1 MEKELKI
8 EVPQGYEID
17 KQKSTFEKIVFKKA
31 DPFAKLPKT
40 WKEYCDCNRG
50 NVSYFWSSSFK
61 PHLKAPFVGSYNEF
75 STEGRLMQYVA
86 LGELLQLRDYW
97 VCDWSPEVFNSDSS
111 VFAIVCGDTSK
122 AVNVV
127 SVSNVNLPLTF
138 PTEEMAKEFKNCFEA
153 LIKDAYPLV

>member
-8 EVPQGYEID
+8 EIPQGYEID
-17 KQKSTFEKIVFKKA
+17 RQKSTFEKIVFKKA
-31 DPFAKLPKT
+31 DPFAKLSKT

-50 NVSYFWSSSFK
+50 NVSYFWSNSFK
-61 PHLKAPFVGSYNEF
+61 PHLKAPFVGAYNEF

-111 VFAIVCGDTSK
+111 V
-122 AVNVV
+122 
-127 SVSNVNLPLTF
+127 LPLFVMIYQRLSTQLVYL
-138 PTEEMAKEFKNCFEA
+138 M
-153 LIKDAYPLV
+153 LIFL